1 MPAAFDSL
9 KLAALFGLAA
19 AVLLIAVAGA
29 SAHWNAAIVLALVLR
44 IAHVLLAAVWI
55 GLIVFMNVIH
65 IPAIEA
71 ADDAG
76 RAAILKGYVPR
87 IASSFLHLAHGTVV
101 SGLLLLVPAGYA
113 LSRLVYGTS
122 VYIPPGRNIM
132 LGIGILGGL
141 AMWAVVFFVV
151 APRLKQIADP
161 ATAPGM
167 RGEARGIVKR
177 YARLNLTLLL
187 PVTAAMIAA
196 AHVL

>member
-9 KLAALFGLAA
+9 KLAALLGLALAA
-19 AVLLIAVAGA
+19 ALIVAACA
-29 SAHWNAAIVLALVLR
+29 SAHWDAAVVLALVLR
-44 IAHVLLAAVWI
+44 VVHVLLAAVWI
-55 GLIVFMNVIH
+55 GLIVFINVIH

-76 RAAILKGYVPR
+76 RAAIVKGYVAK

-101 SGLLLLVPAGYA
+101 SGVLLLVPAGYA
-113 LSRLVYGTS
+113 FSRLVYGAS

-132 LGIGILGGL
+132 LGIGALGGV
-141 AMWAVVFFVV
+141 AMWAVVYFVV
-151 APRLKQIADP
+151 APRLRAIADP
-161 ATAPGM
+161 ATAPAV
-167 RGEARGIVKR
+167 RGEARVVVKR
-177 YARLNLTLLL
+177 YARLNLLLLL